1 MTKGTT
7 SQGQRHGRT
16 HITCRRCG
24 RNSFHQQWLRCS
36 ACAYPRASRR
46 RFNWSTKAINR
57 RTTGTGRTRYLK
69 VANKRSSNHHK
80 TLKPAKRVAK
90 APKA

>member
-7 SQGQRHGRT
+7 SQGARHGRT

-24 RNSFHQQWLRCS
+24 RNAFHQQWLRCA

-46 RFNWSTKAINR
+46 RFNWSIKAIKR
-57 RTTGTGRTRYLK
+57 RTTGTGRCRYVK
-69 VANKRSSNHHK
+69 EVARRTANHHK
-80 TLKPAKRVAK
+80 APAKAK
-90 APKA
+90 IAKKN